1 MVKSEGL
8 ANNHE
13 MSLGLPVR
21 TVQELAGDLYSGLGF
36 ASKRSFALREDG
48 EPQPRFPFT
57 RVKRAEVFVHRKLR
71 NLANSVDK
79 IVSRF
84 GHLGEGR
91 IFRDLIDQHRPHKG
105 IEYYRNLDRFDQQFQ
120 VLQEREINMGDVG
133 DMKMRYS
140 RVAIDSLRKDPSNV
154 DKLPIFIIPAY
165 AGDIYGV
172 EPLARAYALEGNE
185 VYTLPAP
192 EAFLGTTT
200 EKFANAVEDLQSP
213 ADNVNFEPH
222 TTYYEK
228 AIKTIMSE
236 RGIESGSIRLVGYS
250 TGGAI
255 TFELLDRT
263 DFLVHD
269 ALIIAPASSI
279 RQNIVTFG
287 LGLKHELSGI
297 TDFMKPINS
306 AITIDRP
313 SMDPG
318 ELKRRNRIA
327 RVQLKKVRS
336 KSHAYKNAKTTSR
349 KIRILSGSEDRVTK
363 SDQALDEMARHNP
376 QIEVVRAKN
385 LTHVGPLYDA
395 ERLIPALEKMN
406 NTDTSNSSKRKFIYI
421 DGEIHNDD

>member
-8 ANNHE
+8 AKNHE
-13 MSLGLPVR
+13 ILPGLPVR
-21 TVQELAGDLYSGLGF
+21 TVQELAGDLYSRFGL

-48 EPQPRFPFT
+48 EPQPRFPLT

-71 NLANSVDK
+71 NLANSADRLVN
-79 IVSRF
+79 RT
-84 GHLGEGR
+84 GLLGERR
-91 IFRDLIDQHRPHKG
+91 IFRDLVDPHRPHKG

-120 VLQEREINMGDVG
+120 ALQEREINIDDIG

-140 RVAIDSLRKDPSNV
+140 RVAIESLRNDPSNIG
-154 DKLPIFIIPAY
+154 KLPIFIIPAY
-165 AGDIYGV
+165 GGDIYGV
-172 EPLARAYALEGNE
+172 EPLARAYAMDGNE

-200 EKFANAVEDLQSP
+200 EKFAKAVEDLQSP

-228 AIKTIMSE
+228 AIQVIMRE
-236 RGIESGSIRLVGYS
+236 RGIESGNIRIVGYS

-263 DFLVHD
+263 DFSVHD
-269 ALIIAPASSI
+269 AVIIAPASSI
-279 RQNIVTFG
+279 RQNMATFG

-306 AITIDRP
+306 AATIDRP
-313 SMDPG
+313 DMDPS
-318 ELKRRNRIA
+318 ELKRRKRITA
-327 RVQLKKVRS
+327 VQLKKVRS
-336 KSHAYKNAKTTSR
+336 KSHAYKNAKTASK
-349 KIRILSGSEDRVTK
+349 KIVVVSGSEDRVTK
-363 SDQALDEMARHNP
+363 SDQALNEMLWHNP
-376 QIEVVRAKN
+376 QIEVVRAKG

-395 ERLIPALEKMN
+395 DRLIPVLETISSVEN
-406 NTDTSNSSKRKFIYI
+406 SNSSKREFIYI
-421 DGEIHNDD
+421 NGEIRNDD